1 MGGTLPKGSKKI
13 DYELLIRRLEKAI
26 GDDDKARRF
35 SILLERED
43 IWQKLSLSQA
53 IRWAEIAA
61 ALGKTKTSE
70 AVVSHFSALY
80 PDSTE
85 LQNFKARLFGNQAYS
100 EDKLDADDILDPFLR
115 YRRRKELI
123 RLYMDTFRGREDC
136 FARQWVNKSER
147 TSGYVPV
154 RREMTEK
161 DVEDHLSGRMTY
173 GIYLLTRNS
182 HVHLGVV
189 DADLKKDFFGKKFKS
204 ADRREISREM
214 RYLIRR
220 LPELA
225 SERGLF
231 CICEFSGN
239 KGYHFWF
246 ILEKAMP
253 ASLVR
258 QAIGPI
264 ASEMSKELSFFNL
277 EVFPKQDR
285 LAGKGLGNLVKLPLG
300 IHRLSGK
307 PSFFIA
313 TGNREQET
321 QLEFLETIKRISART
336 VEELA
341 DNDENSK
348 TSLISH
354 PCRSAEFEK
363 YPELALLEEKCYM
376 LAMIFRRCRHRV
388 ELTPRE
394 EKVLYGTISFLKR
407 GRTLLHHIF
416 SFCPDYNPHL
426 VDYRISIVRGTPLGC
441 RKIHGLLNTPQDMC
455 TFEKVESY
463 PHPLLHLPE
472 WKEEQEN
479 RGIMAGRVQ
488 NLESALELLKT
499 AIIAVEQFLYSGAK
513 K

>member
-1 MGGTLPKGSKKI
+1 MSGTLLGRNKNI
-13 DYELLIRRLEKAI
+13 DYEFLIRRLEKII
-26 GDDDKARRF
+26 GDDDKAQRF
-35 SILLERED
+35 SRLLDRED
-43 IWQKLSLSQA
+43 IWQKLTLPQA

-61 ALGKTKTSE
+61 ALGRIKTSE
-70 AVVSHFSALY
+70 AVISHFSSLY
-80 PDSTE
+80 PDSSE
-85 LQNFKARLFGNQAYS
+85 LQALKARLFSNQIDS
-100 EDKLDADDILDPFLR
+100 EDRLDEDDILDPFLR

-123 RLYMDTFRGREDC
+123 RLYMNIFRGREDC

-154 RREMTEK
+154 RREMTER
-161 DVEDHLSGRMTY
+161 DVEDHLKGRMTY

-182 HVHLGVV
+182 HAHLGVI
-189 DADLKKDFFGKKFKS
+189 DADLKKDFLGKRLKGSEKS
-204 ADRREISREM
+204 EISREM

-220 LPELA
+220 LPELG
-225 SERGLF
+225 EEKGLS

-246 ILEKAMP
+246 IMEKAVP

-258 QAIGPI
+258 KAISPLV
-264 ASEMSKELSFFNL
+264 SEMSKELRFFKL

-313 TGNREQET
+313 ARSREQEA
-321 QLEFLETIKRISART
+321 QLEFLESIKRIPVKT
-336 VEELA
+336 IEDLA
-341 DNDENSK
+341 GNGEDGEA
-348 TSLISH
+348 SLISH
-354 PCRSAEFEK
+354 PHRFGEFEK
-363 YPELALLEEKCYM
+363 YPELALLEEKCDM
-376 LAMIFRRCRHRV
+376 LALIFKRCRHRV

-407 GRTLLHHIF
+407 GRTLLHYIF

-426 VDYRISIVRGTPLGC
+426 VDYRMSIVRGTPLGC
-441 RKIHGLLNTPQDMC
+441 RKIHSLLDIPRDMC
-455 TFEKVESY
+455 AFDRVDSY

-472 WKEEQEN
+472 WKEKQGNKEV
-479 RGIMAGRVQ
+479 MAGRVQ

-499 AIIAVEQFLYSGAK
+499 AIIAVEQFLYQGAK